1 MTSQGVASS
10 DSSDSSD
17 SSSAEVFVVKEAV
30 FHEDPTESTDMMRA
44 EILGVYQSSA
54 DAQNKALELY
64 KWYEAKHGYMFNTE
78 GRGVSEPW
86 RGCDTRRADDGMH
99 YPISS
104 VILA

>member
-64 KWYEAKHGYMFNTE
+64 SGTRPNMVICSIPKDE
-78 GRGVSEPW
+78 GLASRGAGATLAGRTMV
-86 RGCDTRRADDGMH
+86 CITRFL
-99 YPISS
+99 
-104 VILA
+104 V